1 MARHRDL
8 TGPAAI
14 HPVAFVQGTDP
25 ALVAGNGVG
34 PGKAWIDTANSYA
47 WKIRNDAN
55 NAWITVLG
63 APVAALNL
71 DMVSLTVAWTLDDFI
86 AYDLDELDFVELEYV
101 P

>member
-25 ALVAGNGVG
+25 ALVAGNGVL
-34 PGKAWIDTANSYA
+34 PGKAWIDTANNYA

-55 NAWITVLG
+55 SGWITVLG
-63 APVAALNL
+63 PAPAGLS
-71 DMVSLTVAWTLDDFI
+71 VSMTELVLVYTLGSFYFFDDF
-86 AYDLDELDFVELEYV
+86 DTTELEYI